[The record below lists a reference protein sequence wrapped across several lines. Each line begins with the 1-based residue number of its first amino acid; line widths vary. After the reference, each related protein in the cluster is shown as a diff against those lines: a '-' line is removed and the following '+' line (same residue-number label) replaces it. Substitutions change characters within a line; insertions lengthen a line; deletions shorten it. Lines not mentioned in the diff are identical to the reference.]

1 MADFGKPAIPTPRGI
16 ERDLATAISN
26 IRERIER
33 IEASLSRTVSIQEA
47 ARPSASS
54 SSTASLSSLQ
64 AQIDSLKTT
73 IDAWLANGA
82 PVRVYIDGADIGVTF
97 GIDFIATDAARVS
110 GLNAGTKADVSIG
123 TNMDI
128 NARSD
133 AGMIAVIG
141 PAPDMDSGTMRI
153 AVIGQEQTAT
163 IA

>member
-33 IEASLSRTVSIQEA
+33 VEASLSRAVSIQEA
-47 ARPSASS
+47 ARPATS
-54 SSTASLSSLQ
+54 SSTSTLASLQ
-64 AQIDSLKTT
+64 AQIDSLKAT
-73 IDAWLANGA
+73 IDAWLSNGA
-82 PVRVYIDGADIGVTF
+82 PIRVYIDGTDIGVTF

-110 GLNAGTKADVSIG
+110 GLNAGTKADISIG
-123 TNMDI
+123 TNIDI
-128 NARSD
+128 NAKAG

-153 AVIGQEQTAT
+153 KVIGQEQTAT